1 MAGASELKL
10 NYFRKMFTLVEQAE
24 PVVGKKKVD
33 RYTTP
38 FLCLGVVE
46 GLQTFSPSPPSP
58 ARAEVLL
65 EICFSASLFSA
76 QIN

>member
-38 FLCLGVVE
+38 FLSGSGRGFANLFALTTFTCE
-46 GLQTFSPSPPSP
+46 GRSSSGN
-58 ARAEVLL
+58 
-65 EICFSASLFSA
+65 LFLC
-76 QIN
+76 IFI